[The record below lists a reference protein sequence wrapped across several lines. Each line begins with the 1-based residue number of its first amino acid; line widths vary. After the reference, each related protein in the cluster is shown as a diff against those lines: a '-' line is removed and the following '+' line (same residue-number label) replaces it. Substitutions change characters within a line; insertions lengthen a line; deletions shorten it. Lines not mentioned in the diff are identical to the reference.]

1 MNYIDYI
8 MLSILSICL
17 LIGVY
22 NGFVA
27 SGLGFLASLFSWLT
41 SLMFYPL
48 LSKFLVYRYPD
59 LIKNLIYYTEGASKV
74 RSLEEQALAVS
85 SLTKEQIVDIV
96 ISAQLPPPFDRLLL
110 YNMLNKTLPHLTT
123 VGEYFNYSIAY
134 IILNIMCLIALFV
147 VIRVVCQI
155 GLSITKEVAGLPVLK
170 KYDGLAGAGVGLL
183 RGMFLIFL
191 LFSFVPVILILA
203 PLDIIYSLIENSLMG
218 KFFFKANIFTNFVKG
233 FV

>member
-8 MLSILSICL
+8 ILSILSICA

-27 SGLGFLASLFSWLT
+27 SGLGFLSSLFSWLT
-41 SLMFYPL
+41 SLIFYPL
-48 LSKFLVYRYPD
+48 LSKFLVHQYPD

-74 RSLEEQALAVS
+74 QSIEEQALLVS
-85 SLTKEQIVDIV
+85 SLTQEQIINIV
-96 ISAQLPPPFDRLLL
+96 TRAQLPPPFDRLLL
-110 YNMLNKTLPHLTT
+110 YNMLNETLPHLTT
-123 VGEYFNYSIAY
+123 VGEYFNYSVAY
-134 IILNIMCLIALFV
+134 IILNIICFITLFV
-147 VIRVVCQI
+147 IIRVVCQI
-155 GLSITKEVAGLPVLK
+155 GISITKEVAGLPALK

-191 LFSFVPVILILA
+191 LFSLVPVILTLA
-203 PLDIIYSLIENSLMG
+203 PLDIIYSLIENSLLG
-218 KFFFKANIFTNFVKG
+218 KFFFKSNIFTNFIKG